1 MFKGKRIL
9 AIIPA
14 RGGSKGLPGKNIKM
28 LLGKPLIAWS
38 IEMAKKSN
46 YIDKIVVSTDDNEI
60 AEISGD
66 YGIAIDGLRP
76 SYLAGD
82 EARTFDVIVYEIEKL
97 KKYNQ
102 NFDVVVL
109 LEPTAPIR
117 EIGDIDNSIEL
128 LINSNYSSLVSICKS
143 QSNHPDFQ
151 FRIGADSRLVSYLEK
166 DFIPRRRQDI
176 DEAYFLVGTI
186 YASFV
191 EDLIK
196 TETFCNNSTIGLEVE
211 KWKSFEIDDY
221 LDFQII
227 ETILL
232 TKLKTL

>member
-1 MFKGKRIL
+1 MFKSKRIL

-14 RGGSKGLPGKNIKM
+14 RGGSKGLPRKNIKK

-38 IEMAKKSN
+38 IEMAQKSI
-46 YIDKIVVSTDDNEI
+46 YIDKIVVSTDDI
-60 AEISGD
+60 EISEISRG
-66 YGIAIDGLRP
+66 YGIETDGLRP
-76 SYLAGD
+76 DYLASD

-128 LINSNYSSLVSICKS
+128 LINSNYSSLVSVCKS
-143 QSNHPDFQ
+143 ESNHPDFQ
-151 FRIGADSRLVSYLEK
+151 FRKGADSRLISFLDK
-166 DFIPRRRQDI
+166 DFIPKRRQEI

-186 YASFV
+186 YASFI
-191 EDLIK
+191 EKLII
-196 TETFCNNSTIGLEVE
+196 TETFCNNATIGMEVE
-211 KWKSFEIDDY
+211 KWKSFEIDDH

-227 ETILL
+227 ETILQ
-232 TKLKTL
+232 TKIKTL